1 MREQKNIREEL
12 REQKAEHLLA
22 EQGNV
27 PHWELPA
34 GYLEQLTEEVLK
46 TTTSTTATPA
56 KVVRF
61 NDYWRIAAAAVIVLA
76 LGCWYWYP
84 QPSDNSPIAA
94 AEPDWSGIA
103 TEDLHAYVTSH
114 IDDFEVGLLA
124 ASALAADTEMVP
136 GNGISTEAL
145 EEYLEAEDW
154 LDEIEVSELFEDN
167 I

>member
-1 MREQKNIREEL
+1 MREQKNIRKEL
-12 REQKAEHLLA
+12 REQKAEYLLA
-22 EQGNV
+22 EQGKV
-27 PHWELPA
+27 PSWELPS

-46 TTTSTTATPA
+46 TTSVAPA
-56 KVVRF
+56 EKQVVSIHR
-61 NDYWRIAAAAVIVLA
+61 YWRIAVAAIIVLA

-84 QPSDNSPIAA
+84 QNSQTDQMATS
-94 AEPDWSGIA
+94 EPDWSGIA
-103 TEDLHAYVTSH
+103 TEDLHAYVTNN

-124 ASALAADTEMVP
+124 ASAVEAANEIVP